1 MTPKSPRRAP
11 KPGER
16 QRDAE
21 RTRALILDAA
31 TSEFAAHG
39 YAGARV
45 GSIAA
50 RAGVN
55 QQLISYYFD
64 SKQGLARAISER
76 WRAHEDDLVST
87 DMPLPE
93 QIRQYALEALNN
105 PENVRLLAWSGLEYD
120 GPDDDPDHTAR
131 SERLTRNAEHIRQ
144 LRDQGQLPAGVD
156 PEYLMV
162 MLMGAAMAPILL
174 PHVIQGL
181 CEAEPTSEEF
191 LRSYA
196 DQLANVT
203 SAILREP
210 QGLELPETT

>member
-1 MTPKSPRRAP
+1 MAPRSPNRSP

-16 QRDAE
+16 QRDPE

-45 GSIAA
+45 SAIAA

-64 SKQGLARAISER
+64 GKQGLAQAISER
-76 WRAHEDDLVST
+76 WRAREDDLVSRDT
-87 DMPLPE
+87 PLPE
-93 QIRQYALEALNN
+93 QIRRYALEALNN
-105 PENVRLLAWSGLEYD
+105 PENVRLLAWSGLEYV
-120 GPDDDPDHTAR
+120 GPEEDPDYEGR
-131 SERLTRNAEHIRQ
+131 SERLARNGEL
-144 LRDQGQLPAGVD
+144 LRHLSDQGQLPEGVD
-156 PEYLMV
+156 PAYLMV
-162 MLMGAAMAPILL
+162 MLMGAAMAPTFL

-181 CEAEPTSEEF
+181 CGVDPTSEEF

-196 DQLANVT
+196 DQLANLT
-203 SAILREP
+203 AAILREP
-210 QGLELPETT
+210 EAL